1 MFRPPARRHGSE
13 SQIAVGVVREL
24 GRRKRASATPSRWT
38 RDIRARHECS
48 HDLSATPKDWDS
60 RNGVVG
66 ESIDITVRM
75 QVHHRCG
82 VRRAA
87 LRGLIG
93 EVRQRFPDSRFGC
106 GDEILAE
113 TIDRDPT

>member
-1 MFRPPARRHGSE
+1 MFARLQRYPQH
-13 SQIAVGVVREL
+13 
-24 GRRKRASATPSRWT
+24 
-38 RDIRARHECS
+38 
-48 HDLSATPKDWDS
+48 WDS

-66 ESIDITVRM
+66 QSIDITVRM

-93 EVRQRFPDSRFGC
+93 EVRQWFPDSRFGC